1 MHATLTSTT
10 PCRPYIPLDN
20 RSFYEQEYPQ
30 SNLPQRISN
39 ASYQNVLR
47 QLPSL
52 RLIVLGCARNVERNL
67 DAFRSHMEPII
78 NLFHS
83 SSRILIFES
92 DSKDKTVKKL
102 RQWSRIE
109 LYTYRRLAKQYPER
123 SERLAYGRN
132 MLMDKAHLL
141 LPDYIF
147 IIDLDRFSTTVSS
160 FLSNFQYDTNQWSV
174 MTATSH
180 NDYYDLW
187 ALRTLSD
194 SVMNYDVWHRVWKLE
209 SSPTNH
215 CSASTFEGII
225 GIHKKRIPVEHGL
238 IEVRS
243 AFNGAG
249 LYK

>member
-10 PCRPYIPLDN
+10 PWRPYIPLDN

-109 LYTYRRLAKQYPER
+109 
-123 SERLAYGRN
+123 
-132 MLMDKAHLL
+132 
-141 LPDYIF
+141 
-147 IIDLDRFSTTVSS
+147 
-160 FLSNFQYDTNQWSV
+160 
-174 MTATSH
+174 
-180 NDYYDLW
+180 
-187 ALRTLSD
+187 
-194 SVMNYDVWHRVWKLE
+194 
-209 SSPTNH
+209 
-215 CSASTFEGII
+215 
-225 GIHKKRIPVEHGL
+225 
-238 IEVRS
+238 
-243 AFNGAG
+243 
-249 LYK
+249 